1 MAARDYYE
9 LLEVSPSASV
19 GDIHKAYWR
28 KAARCH
34 PDKGGSHEAMVQI
47 LEAWKTLSDAR
58 KRSRYDLLLP
68 YRPEGWRNR
77 RFIRNTKTNRSRN
90 RSPETMAEFRVIYQ
104 QALYSFNQD
113 LYGAGSTAPPM
124 AGSGTRPT
132 NSTRKTLVRQLV
144 SSLLLLLVM
153 LSVVLFTRNYSPV
166 GRYVPLEHRDGY
178 PVLFMDTATGTVYS
192 ADRLGRQQQ
201 KGML

>member
-1 MAARDYYE
+1 
-9 LLEVSPSASV
+9 
-19 GDIHKAYWR
+19 
-28 KAARCH
+28 
-34 PDKGGSHEAMVQI
+34 MVQI

-58 KRSRYDLLLP
+58 KRSRYDLLLA
-68 YRPEGWRNR
+68 YRPESWRNR
-77 RFIRNTKTNRSRN
+77 RFSRNTKTNRSRN
-90 RSPETMAEFRVIYQ
+90 RSPETMAEFRAIYQ

-113 LYGAGSTAPPM
+113 LYGAGSADTSTAPPI
-124 AGSGTRPT
+124 ADSGTRPT

-144 SSLLLLLVM
+144 SSLLLLFVM

-178 PVLFMDTATGTVYS
+178 PVLLMDTATGTVYS
-192 ADRLGRQQQ
+192 VDRLGRQQQ